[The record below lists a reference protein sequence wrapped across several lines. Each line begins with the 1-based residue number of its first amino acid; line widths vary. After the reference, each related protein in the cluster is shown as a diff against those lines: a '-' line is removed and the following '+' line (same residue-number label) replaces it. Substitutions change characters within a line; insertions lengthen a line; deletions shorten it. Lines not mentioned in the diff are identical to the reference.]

1 MPGKTI
7 GKPSMVVLSNNA
19 NEAAQLLIARV
30 EADGVK
36 THIGSLPAETQTTLD
51 DCGCDAAERGHAVT
65 GKIVSVLTDRKA
77 LLVAHEEVPGVMM
90 AMTMSFQVDPRV
102 LDLVKPE
109 QNILARMERRDDG
122 KWWLF
127 SIRILNAAN

>member
-1 MPGKTI
+1 
-7 GKPSMVVLSNNA
+7 
-19 NEAAQLLIARV
+19 
-30 EADGVK
+30 
-36 THIGSLPAETQTTLD
+36 
-51 DCGCDAAERGHAVT
+51 VT